1 MKKKIL
7 SVLLTTTLLVATMS
21 GCGSSDSAK
30 NEGASADTQT
40 ANTEGAAD
48 SEQKDLLAQIQE
60 KGQITIAME
69 GTWAPWTYHDENDEL
84 VGFDVEVGK
93 AIAEKLGVEPN
104 FVEGEWDGLLA
115 GLESG
120 RYDIMVNGV
129 EITEERQEKYDF
141 SEPYAYIRTALIVAA
156 DNEEIARFED
166 LAGKTTANT
175 ITSTYA
181 ALAESYGA
189 TNTGVDDLNQTI
201 ELLLAGRIDA
211 TLNAEVTFYDYMDQ
225 HPDSPLK
232 IADLTE
238 EASYVAIPMPKGE
251 NADSLREAINTAI
264 VELREDGTLSEISI
278 KYFGSD
284 ITQP

>member
-1 MKKKIL
+1 MKRK
-7 SVLLTTTLLVATMS
+7 LVAAGLTLAMLVSTMA
-21 GCGSSDSAK
+21 GCGNAQ
-30 NEGASADTQT
+30 ADQT
-40 ANTEGAAD
+40 NTATE
-48 SEQKDLLAQIQE
+48 SQDLLEAIQA
-60 KGQITIAME
+60 KGEITIAME
-69 GTWAPWTYHDENDEL
+69 GTWAPWTYHDESNAL
-84 VGFDVEVGK
+84 VGFDVEVGQ
-93 AIAEKLGVEPN
+93 AIADKLGVKAN

-115 GLESG
+115 GLEVG

-129 EITEERQEKYDF
+129 EITDERQEKYDF
-141 SEPYAYIRTALIVAA
+141 SEPYAYIRTALIVAG
-156 DNEEIARFED
+156 DNDEIATFED
-166 LAGKTTANT
+166 LDGKTTANT

-225 HPDSPLK
+225 HPESNLK
-232 IADLTE
+232 VADLTE
-238 EASYVAIPMPKGE
+238 EASYVAIPMPKGD
-251 NADSLREAINTAI
+251 NANALRDAINGAI
-264 VELREDGTLSEISI
+264 KELREEGKLSEISV

>member
-1 MKKKIL
+1 M
-7 SVLLTTTLLVATMS
+7 
-21 GCGSSDSAK
+21 
-30 NEGASADTQT
+30 
-40 ANTEGAAD
+40 
-48 SEQKDLLAQIQE
+48 
-60 KGQITIAME
+60 
-69 GTWAPWTYHDENDEL
+69 
-84 VGFDVEVGK
+84 
-93 AIAEKLGVEPN
+93 
-104 FVEGEWDGLLA
+104 
-115 GLESG
+115 
-120 RYDIMVNGV
+120 
-129 EITEERQEKYDF
+129 
-141 SEPYAYIRTALIVAA
+141 
-156 DNEEIARFED
+156 
-166 LAGKTTANT
+166 
-175 ITSTYA
+175 
-181 ALAESYGA
+181 AESYGA